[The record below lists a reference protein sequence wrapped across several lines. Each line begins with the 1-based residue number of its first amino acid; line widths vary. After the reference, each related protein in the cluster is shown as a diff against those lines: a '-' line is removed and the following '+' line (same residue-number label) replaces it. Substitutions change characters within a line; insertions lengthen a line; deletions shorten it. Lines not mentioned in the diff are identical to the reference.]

1 MKEQEILEM
10 QRLID
15 EGVRRAQNRL
25 WQRAGESHQS
35 LVVCRDG
42 KILEMVPEVEQSMTD
57 SNCGD
62 PLARRKQR

>member
-15 EGVRRAQNRL
+15 EGVRKAQYRL
-25 WQRAGESHQS
+25 LQRACAAGQS
-35 LVVCRDG
+35 LVACRNG
-42 KILEMVPEVEQSMTD
+42 KLLPLVPDVEQALADGNS
-57 SNCGD
+57 GD

>member
-1 MKEQEILEM
+1 MKEKEILEM

-15 EGVRRAQNRL
+15 EGVRRAQSRL
-25 WQRAGESHQS
+25 WQRAGAARQS

-42 KILEMVPEVEQSMTD
+42 KILEMVPEIEQCIAD
-57 SNCGD
+57 SYSGD

>member
-1 MKEQEILEM
+1 MKEKEILEM

-15 EGVRRAQNRL
+15 EGVRRAQSRL
-25 WQRAGESHQS
+25 WQRAGAARQS

-42 KILEMVPEVEQSMTD
+42 KILEMVPEVEHCIAD
-57 SNCGD
+57 SYSGD